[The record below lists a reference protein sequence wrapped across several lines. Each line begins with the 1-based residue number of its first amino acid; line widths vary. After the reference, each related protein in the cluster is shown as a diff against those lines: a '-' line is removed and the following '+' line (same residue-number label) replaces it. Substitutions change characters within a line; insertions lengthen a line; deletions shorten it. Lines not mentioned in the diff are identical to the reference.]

1 MRSGVRRVGRPAGL
15 LAPRWRKV
23 RRDAWHHKARTLLV
37 VLAIAVGIVGAGAVL
52 NTWCLLRRVTRAEYQ
67 ASNPVSATV
76 RADSID
82 AALMAQVA
90 AVPAVRNV
98 QARRTV
104 IGSAQVQAGWRTAVL
119 F

>member
-1 MRSGVRRVGRPAGL
+1 MRSGRHRSGRLAGT

-23 RRDAWHHKARTLLV
+23 GRDAWHHKARTLLV
-37 VLAIAVGIVGAGAVL
+37 VLAIAVGIVGAGTVL

-67 ASNPVSATV
+67 ASDPASATV

-82 AALMAQVA
+82 APLLARVA
-90 AVPAVRNV
+90 AMPAVRDV

-104 IGSAQVQAGWRTAVL
+104 IGSARVRAGWQTAVL
-119 F
+119 